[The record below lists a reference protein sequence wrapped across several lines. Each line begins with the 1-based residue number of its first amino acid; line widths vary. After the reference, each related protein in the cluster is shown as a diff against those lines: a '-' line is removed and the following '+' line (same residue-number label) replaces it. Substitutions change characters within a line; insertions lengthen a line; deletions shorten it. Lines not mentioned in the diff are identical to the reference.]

1 MLIYYDK
8 REFVD
13 KLFLS
18 ANSYIFCKKGTVD
31 VLNPNNDFFFFY
43 IGTKNFRQLFY
54 CLGSKIGNFIHH
66 MKPAVWSNS
75 ENLPLLLNH

>member
-31 VLNPNNDFFFFY
+31 VLNPNNDFFYFFFF
-43 IGTKNFRQLFY
+43 ILGLKISDSFY
-54 CLGSKIGNFIHH
+54 WLGSKIGNFIHH
-66 MKPAVWSNS
+66 MKPAVWSN
-75 ENLPLLLNH
+75 